1 MTLFHQPLN
10 HLTFRSTHSSWPRS
24 PRMTPKRVG
33 QSTKLHLAMR
43 CEAGTCLTR
52 FMEGCGEIS
61 FWTSTRS
68 YWFNVY
74 DSYDPDFS
82 KKNRILT
89 ITQYMYVFYY
99 HNTLQHSKVI
109 ENKTIVAILLLYWF
123 VMLPFQ
129 AVTQNTS

>member
-1 MTLFHQPLN
+1 
-10 HLTFRSTHSSWPRS
+10 
-24 PRMTPKRVG
+24 
-33 QSTKLHLAMR
+33 
-43 CEAGTCLTR
+43 
-52 FMEGCGEIS
+52 MEGCGEIS

>member
-1 MTLFHQPLN
+1 MARSRFGLRQEVTGSMCMTRMTL
-10 HLTFRSTHSSWPRS
+10 
-24 PRMTPKRVG
+24 
-33 QSTKLHLAMR
+33 
-43 CEAGTCLTR
+43 
-52 FMEGCGEIS
+52 
-61 FWTSTRS
+61 TSQ
-68 YWFNVY
+68 
-74 DSYDPDFS
+74 